1 MIAGAL
7 LVKLLEAQ
15 GVERV
20 FCVPGES
27 YLAVL
32 DALGDST
39 IETVVA
45 RNEGGASMMAEA
57 TGKLTGRPGIIFATR
72 GPGAT
77 NASSGVHVAQ
87 QDSTPLLLF
96 IGQVARD
103 ARGRDAFQEVDYAQ
117 FYGGMA
123 KAVFEIDDPTMLP
136 KIVTEAFAIA
146 MQNRPGPVII
156 SLPEDMLYDEVKS
169 SQNIP
174 PKVTIKHPSPVEASI
189 KQAEKMLA
197 EAKKP
202 IVVAG
207 GSVWD
212 FEAIASLSQFAMFYE
227 IPVACSFR
235 RQRLMNMLDPCFAG
249 DLGIAA
255 NPALIDRIKT
265 ADLVLLLGGRLS
277 EIASQDYTLL
287 EIPKPQMPLIHV
299 YPDKEEFGKV
309 YEPSLAINTSPKNFL
324 DAMLKGKKP
333 RNLKTPLP
341 EHVAYQE
348 WSDAITSSSA
358 DKVNLGEVICYLRK
372 QLPPES
378 IIATGAGNYAGW
390 IHRYYHFRAPLSQLA
405 PVSGSMGYGVPA
417 AIAAKKQFPH
427 LPIIAFAGDGCFL
440 MTCQELATAKQSGA
454 NIMVIVVDN
463 GLYGTIR
470 MHQERAF
477 PNRSNF
483 TDLVNPDFVAF
494 AQSMGF
500 EAERV
505 TKTSD
510 FPQIFERFLSLN
522 KPALIHLITDPEAI
536 TPSTTL
542 TQIRSQSQ

>member
-7 LVKLLEAQ
+7 LVKVLEAQ

-45 RNEGGASMMAEA
+45 RHEGGASMMAEA
-57 TGKLTGRPGIIFATR
+57 TGKLTGRPGVVFATR
-72 GPGAT
+72 GPGAS

-96 IGQVARD
+96 IGQVARE
-103 ARGRDAFQEVDYAQ
+103 ARGRDAFQEVNYAQ

-123 KAVFEIDDPTMLP
+123 KAVFEIDDSRNLAE
-136 KIVTEAFAIA
+136 IVTQAFSIA
-146 MQNRPGPVII
+146 MENRPGPVVI
-156 SLPEDMLYDEVKS
+156 SLPEDMLYEEAKS

-174 PKVTIKHPSPVEASI
+174 PKVTLKHPSPDSASI
-189 KQAEKMLA
+189 KQAEKMLN

-202 IVVAG
+202 IVIAG

-212 FEAIASLSQFAMFYE
+212 GEAIASLSQFAMVYE
-227 IPVACSFR
+227 LPVACSFR

-249 DLGIAA
+249 DLGIAP

-265 ADLVLLLGGRLS
+265 ADLILLLGGRLS
-277 EIASQDYTLL
+277 EVASQDYTLL
-287 EIPKPQMPLIHV
+287 DIPKPQMPFIHI
-299 YPDKEEFGKV
+299 YPDKDEFGKV
-309 YEPSLAINTSPKNFL
+309 YTPTLAISTSPKIFL

-333 RNLKTPLP
+333 KPIAPLP
-341 EHVAYQE
+341 EHVAYEE
-348 WSDAITSSSA
+348 WSDAVTPSSPG
-358 DKVNLGEVICYLRK
+358 KVNLGEVICYLRK
-372 QLPPES
+372 SLPPEA

-470 MHQERAF
+470 MHQERTF

-483 TDLVNPDFVAF
+483 TDLVNPDFVAL

-500 EAERV
+500 EAECV
-505 TKTSD
+505 VKTSD
-510 FPQIFERFLSLN
+510 FPEIFERFLSLN

-542 TQIRSQSQ
+542 TQIRSQSR